1 MDLTIVN
8 EASDEE
14 LLSQLMEVDLY
25 EISYR
30 RTTLMMLTIFLPY
43 MLPL

>member
-25 EISYR
+25 KSLIDV
-30 RTTLMMLTIFLPY
+30 LHLDDV
-43 MLPL
+43 

>member
-30 RTTLMMLTIFLPY
+30 RTTSDDV
-43 MLPL
+43 